1 MKLYRGKVIK
11 IENDYA
17 IVLSN
22 TGIFHAI
29 EIKGVMGVSQEIMY
43 TDYDFFNIKKPKAR
57 FNYSKLALVASL
69 ILIICISYIS
79 LSPSNSE
86 VYAIV
91 SIDINPSIDLYVNK
105 DLEVTKIKA
114 HNLEGISIIEEGYIN
129 QPLDRVVSHIV
140 SNAENKKY
148 ITNEKNSILVASSVV
163 KTTDTVKSEKIN
175 KIVSKAIGDSL
186 DKEINLYTM
195 SVEKDDIR
203 NWEKED
209 ISIGMYQIVTKYN
222 KDILKS
228 KYSISELMKEYNKI
242 KEKININEVTLNST
256 TSKDD
261 DLRNEQTSKHNN
273 AFSRISNNDNSNKY
287 LYDLIMDTLKHIKK
301 EISERSNDS
310 RSNEI
315 NDKEK
320 NLLNNEVKEEVINK
334 TVDGINEVV
343 EETADGI
350 NEIVE
355 ETNDGI
361 NKILDEA
368 EDIVIEVENF
378 TEEVIE
384 EVEEFREKY
393 DDFESQFNW

>member
-43 TDYDFFNIKKPKAR
+43 TDYDFVNIKKKPKAR

-114 HNLEGISIIEEGYIN
+114 HNLEGNSIIQEGYIN
-129 QPLDRVVSHIV
+129 QPLDKVVSHIV
-140 SNAENKKY
+140 SNAENKNY

-175 KIVSKAIGDSL
+175 KIVSKAIGDTS

-195 SVEKDDIR
+195 SVEKNDIR

-209 ISIGMYQIVTKYN
+209 ISIGMYQIATKYN

-256 TSKDD
+256 TSKHN
-261 DLRNEQTSKHNN
+261 DLRNEQTSVYNN
-273 AFSRISNNDNSNKY
+273 IFSRTSNNDNSNKY

-320 NLLNNEVKEEVINK
+320 NLLSNEVKEEVINK
-334 TVDGINEVV
+334 TVDGINEV
-343 EETADGI
+343 
-350 NEIVE
+350 VE

>member
-43 TDYDFFNIKKPKAR
+43 TDYDFVNIKKPKVR

-114 HNLEGISIIEEGYIN
+114 HNLEGNSIIQEGYIN
-129 QPLDRVVSHIV
+129 QPLDKVVSHIV
-140 SNAENKKY
+140 SNAENKNY

-209 ISIGMYQIVTKYN
+209 ISIGMYQIATKYN

-256 TSKDD
+256 TSKDN
-261 DLRNEQTSKHNN
+261 DLRNEQTSVYNN
-273 AFSRISNNDNSNKY
+273 IFSRTSNNDNSNKY

-320 NLLNNEVKEEVINK
+320 NLLSNEVKEEVINK
-334 TVDGINEVV
+334 TVDGINEV
-343 EETADGI
+343 
-350 NEIVE
+350 VE